1 MTELY
6 AARFARVTQN
16 LAAQGLSQ
24 MIVSDPPTIFY
35 LTGIRLNPGERMLAL
50 LLRADGAHRFFVNAL
65 FGQPDAGF
73 RSRTTLMARTPPPS
87 FCRGWN
93 GTNRWASTRT
103 GPRGS

>member
-65 FGQPDAGF
+65 
-73 RSRTTLMARTPPPS
+73 LMARTPPPS

>member
-35 LTGIRLNPGERMLAL
+35 LTGIRLNPVRWKEQERFISEWLAMFAPACEVAEHA
-50 LLRADGAHRFFVNAL
+50 ADNEH
-65 FGQPDAGF
+65 DA
-73 RSRTTLMARTPPPS
+73 
-87 FCRGWN
+87 
-93 GTNRWASTRT
+93 
-103 GPRGS
+103 